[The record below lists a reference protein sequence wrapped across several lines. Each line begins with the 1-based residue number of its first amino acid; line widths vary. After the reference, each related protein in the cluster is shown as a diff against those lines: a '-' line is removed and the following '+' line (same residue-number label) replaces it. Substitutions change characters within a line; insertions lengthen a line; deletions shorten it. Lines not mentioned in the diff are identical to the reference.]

1 MNHMAEYQDNTVLHS
16 DDSQK
21 RPVEGRGAGHD
32 TVRRINRQL
41 ILNYLRE
48 HGPTPRVTIAK
59 ALRLSRATVS
69 SIIEE
74 LTNEDLVHEGK
85 KLRATQKGGRR
96 ATRVHFNADASY
108 AIGVDL
114 GRTHLRIY
122 LTNLETKP
130 IAQWSQRFDMKIGGE
145 EGLSFIAEKINE
157 LVNENG
163 KTWERV
169 RGIGV
174 SIPGSPDRSFHRLI
188 SPPRL
193 KNWSE
198 IDIPAYLREELQL
211 PEDFPIYL
219 DNDGNM
225 GALGES
231 RYGAGVGI
239 ANLIYIKL
247 STGIGAGL
255 ILNGQLYRGSNGVAG
270 EFGHVIIEADS
281 PPCTSCGKRGCLEA
295 LAGLAAIVED
305 AHQGTSLRGIRPVEV
320 KDIPPDL
327 MADVIIA
334 AQNGDAASRAALVH
348 AGERI
353 GKAIGS
359 YLINMYNPS
368 VILLDGGIVRPSK
381 GDTVYENKL
390 LLDCIIEHAEASS
403 QPVAW
408 SGTKIGPGMLGDDAV
423 GRGAAATVLD
433 KDTQLNAPA
442 LQVVQENMKVL
453 YKVMHVG

>member
-1 MNHMAEYQDNTVLHS
+1 MNHTAEHQDNIVPYD
-16 DDSQK
+16 DDSHK
-21 RPVEGRGAGHD
+21 GSVEGRGAGHD
-32 TVRRINRQL
+32 TVRSINRQL

-48 HGPTPRVTIAK
+48 QGPTPRVTIAK

-69 SIIEE
+69 SIIDE
-74 LTNEDLVHEGK
+74 LRKDDLVHEGK
-85 KLRATQKGGRR
+85 KLQAAQKGGRR
-96 ATRVHFNADASY
+96 ATRVHFNADAGY
-108 AIGVDL
+108 TIGIDL

-122 LTNLETKP
+122 LTDLETTP
-130 IAQWSQRFDMKIGGE
+130 VDQWSQRFDMKIGWK
-145 EGLSFIAEKINE
+145 EGLPFIAEKINE
-157 LVNENG
+157 LVKKSG
-163 KTWERV
+163 KTWEKV

-174 SIPGSPDRSFHRLI
+174 SIPGSPDPSFHKLI
-188 SPPRL
+188 SPLRL
-193 KNWSE
+193 SNWSE
-198 IDIPAYLREELQL
+198 VDIPAYLREKLPL
-211 PEDFPIYL
+211 PENSPIYL

-255 ILNGQLYRGSNGVAG
+255 ILNRQLYRGSKGVAG

-305 AHQGTSLRGIRPVEV
+305 ARQGTSLHGSRPVAVEDV
-320 KDIPPDL
+320 PPDL

-334 AQNGDAASRAALVH
+334 AQNGDAASCAALIH

-359 YLINMYNPS
+359 YLINVYNPS
-368 VILLDGGIVRPSK
+368 VILLDGGIIRPSK
-381 GDTVYENKL
+381 GDTVYQSKL

-403 QPVAW
+403 LPAAW
-408 SGTKIGPGMLGDDAV
+408 SGTKIGPGMLGDDAI

-433 KDTQLNAPA
+433 KDIQLN
-442 LQVVQENMKVL
+442 VTDEGVQSRRYKSSRKV
-453 YKVMHVG
+453 